1 MSSNCSIALLMSFKY
16 NKIKKM
22 KKVIIMNR
30 HDDKARELFKQGYN
44 CSQAVV
50 LSFADE
56 LPIDFDS
63 LVKISASFGGGIGRM
78 REICGAFSGVCMVI
92 GMLLSN
98 ADTNKPDKKKEHYE
112 IVQAF
117 AEEFKKR
124 NGSYRCYELLG
135 IELKKED
142 GYYVNATYM
151 LRYVAGDSRP
161 SYLYLIGNLADGDK
175 FVSDKMVVFNGNP
188 ITSITIT
195 DNTNKAK
202 SQTRGSRTSDIKCWL
217 QKLPKTK

>member
-1 MSSNCSIALLMSFKY
+1 MSSNCSIALPMNFKY

-135 IELKKED
+135 IDLKKED
-142 GYYVNATYM
+142 PTPEPRTPKYYAK
-151 LRYVAGDSRP
+151 RP
-161 SYLYLIGNLADGDK
+161 CPEIIVEA
-175 FVSDKMVVFNGNP
+175 VKMIDDYIENNGSFP
-188 ITSITIT
+188 EFEE
-195 DNTNKAK
+195 
-202 SQTRGSRTSDIKCWL
+202 
-217 QKLPKTK
+217 